1 MSEELKS
8 NENVGALQPDAL
20 AQIASVDPS
29 PAVGGMHPFTP
40 AMLSRLKKQRQ
51 LLSELE
57 HALKNHEF
65 CFFLQ
70 PKCNSMTRA
79 IVGMEALVRW
89 NHPTRGCVPP
99 SEFMP
104 LLESTGL
111 ETQLDQYIWESVCKT
126 LHKWQESGSNLVPV
140 SVNVSVVDIVNL
152 VSIRSGYS
160 IGGFD
165 ADKIVGGLE
174 LGVGKE
180 GEIYHGIGRGELNIA
195 GLPVYRDGVAGVGT
209 PTSDEE
215 RTKIEMST
223 TSLLMILNGYSGK
236 EGLLEAGGY
245 SVDLLKRYVSAVNV
259 EAELI
264 CRENRGKI
272 TL

>member
-1 MSEELKS
+1 MISITLSSEISE
-8 NENVGALQPDAL
+8 ACPDLHVL
-20 AQIASVDPS
+20 AIACQVKNTEPDERLWEEITRVEEDIRSTCKIEDINKLTPIYATRQAYKRLGKDPNRYRPS
-29 PAVGGMHPFTP
+29 A
-40 AMLSRLKKQRQ
+40 
-51 LLSELE
+51 
-57 HALKNHEF
+57 
-65 CFFLQ
+65 
-70 PKCNSMTRA
+70 
-79 IVGMEALVRW
+79 EALRRRIL
-89 NHPTRGCVPP
+89 RGL
-99 SEFMP
+99 P
-104 LLESTGL
+104 LYKI
-111 ETQLDQYIWESVCKT
+111 DT
-126 LHKWQESGSNLVPV
+126 L
-140 SVNVSVVDIVNL
+140 VDIVNL